1 MHLRRLAVLTVAI
14 CGLGSAYIASP
25 FVSAWSLREAVKRG
39 DTATI
44 EGKVAWPTVRQTLRE
59 SLASQANLLPMAN
72 AAGAEVRPSIWQ
84 RVKSAFGATM
94 LDRFIET
101 YVTAEG
107 LPKLFDYKRMWNE
120 TVTSSTV
127 TEVTDVEPASRIE
140 RFKLFWARI
149 HRAEFQSLTKVE
161 LEIADRKVPD
171 RHFVSVMELDGF
183 GWKLTGLR
191 VISVDPAKRLV
202 ELQGR
207 AADVR

>member
-101 YVTAEG
+101 YVSAEG

-120 TVTSSTV
+120 TVTSAAV
-127 TEVTDVEPASRIE
+127 AEVEPASRLE

-149 HRAEFQSLTKVE
+149 HRAEFHSLTKVE
-161 LEIADRKVPD
+161 LEVADRKVPD
-171 RHFVSVMELDGF
+171 RRFVSVMELDGF
-183 GWKLTGLR
+183 GWKLTSLR
-191 VISVDPAKRLV
+191 VITVDPAKRLV
-202 ELQGR
+202 ELEGR

>member
-1 MHLRRLAVLTVAI
+1 MRLRHLAVLTVAVCAI
-14 CGLGSAYIASP
+14 GTAYIASP

-39 DTATI
+39 DTAAI
-44 EGKVAWPTVRQTLRE
+44 ESKVTWPTVRQTLRD
-59 SLASQANLLPMAN
+59 SLANHANLLPMAN

-120 TVTSSTV
+120 TVPGAAV
-127 TEVTDVEPASRIE
+127 AEVEPASRLE

-161 LEIADRKVPD
+161 MEIADRKMPD

-191 VISVDPAKRLV
+191 VITVDPAKRLT
-202 ELQGR
+202 ELEGR
-207 AADVR
+207 AAEVR